1 MPSYNTGLINQRMRV
16 TGAGLYAVS
25 GLQVPGA
32 GFIDF
37 SYYEADPEYIEFD
50 IPENIVFG
58 EVNFHFITG
67 NTISSPMYF
76 SGVPFFPIP
85 RINQSSYFVPS
96 E

>member
-37 SYYEADPEYIEFD
+37 SYYDSTPEYIEC
-50 IPENIVFG
+50 
-58 EVNFHFITG
+58 
-67 NTISSPMYF
+67 
-76 SGVPFFPIP
+76 
-85 RINQSSYFVPS
+85 
-96 E
+96 